1 MAVPYYS
8 HFILEASF
16 AKSFALYSRG
26 PCQCTSQGIWFK
38 WFSLEC
44 LMVGST
50 LIRKKAKFSRNDH
63 SQ

>member
-8 HFILEASF
+8 HFLLEASF
-16 AKSFALYSRG
+16 AKSFALNSCG
-26 PCQCTSQGIWFK
+26 PCHCTSQGIWFK